1 MYASAIAEVAVKE
14 LLQNSFDAVKGAVS
28 NKKSP
33 SLYKHGEI
41 TITIN
46 DADRTITIQDNA
58 RGMTPEIV
66 RDAFFTVAGS
76 DKSDL
81 TPEERSGGLGL
92 AKMGFMMGAE
102 RLTLDT
108 VRDGVR
114 VRVDTTAT
122 DIANSNF
129 QIIKTSANKKEHGTT
144 VTVKIPEFY
153 TDPKTGEEKAIY
165 FSGNPI
171 YYNALKKPL
180 IGPVVVKTIKKS
192 IFKDAVETLPVGL
205 NFAAD
210 KYIPFKVNFS
220 WGTADIYFGKERGS
234 DEYSVNHQVLSSGVY
249 QFNTKFMLSQ
259 TEKIPYDI
267 IVNVKP
273 SVEAKHPDYPFEN
286 SRERFKGRLEEDI
299 KSLGN
304 YLAQIARGNQME
316 DLKENFKNIVSMP
329 RVDVGQDIADI
340 TEKIHKAFDN
350 RGKTERRELPPMP
363 TAVRVEGTRVIS
375 VDTGKVI
382 ADRAKEEEKQTKG
395 SFTADTAA
403 PKRDEFL
410 LTMQQSPNLPIF
422 HNNTNVDFLAVGKQY
437 GNPERFFAELG
448 TLMVEMKEALANSGM
463 YGYDA
468 LKPENLFFGGVSID
482 KQYGGV
488 HIKVPYQAVLVNPF
502 YDFGAKTLF
511 GAREYLW
518 ETMTHEMAHTGDM
531 GHGVGHNTQMLK
543 VRQYL
548 ADQGLAD
555 YFRDALMDL
564 LSTHES
570 TFTAM
575 RETYGNATT
584 KNTAK
589 SLEEYGKGSASISDG
604 SAASRSEDELRPLP
618 ARGGQG
624 RDGDIRP
631 APPVNP
637 TSGIPRATGSTSP
650 DSVKG
655 LQQDVVDAINRNDIS
670 GAMRALARNT
680 SGLYSELA
688 QRLSE
693 LNLPTNII
701 FNNERELIRQ
711 IIDDR
716 SVQQQIRLFAYLS
729 REAPTFYNQ
738 YFKDYDKTEN
748 LERVAEGLS
757 LINNAREGFKAQK
770 INLAPIATELATV
783 QHAYEKNIPG
793 LTAPGFFAPNVD
805 AINIRPDA
813 RFGSSNRVLLH
824 EVVHAATEF
833 MLRGMSGL
841 TQQQQNA
848 VTALYDMYE
857 YAQKILPPGEYGFTN
872 ISEFVAEVM
881 TNPKFQAKLKAI
893 PYKPQKTS
901 IFNSLLRFI
910 TGMFGMNNLA
920 GASMAAV
927 NEIFSAQRPS
937 GVKTGPLRFATTG
950 PKKKRVRGPISKPD
964 TWRTAESVQNSITD
978 MATDAVTGR
987 VPIGS
992 ALKDLSGALWDAS
1005 GTAVRAVMLPVLQL
1019 RQLKD
1024 LTRNKFPQIGGAVN
1038 IVEKMVSFRGQKIK
1052 IAEDIVQKWGG
1063 LQGKYPKQSSLMG
1076 RIMIEATIRARDPD
1090 KGVPSGGQSDAL
1102 DKAWNALRPEF
1113 KQLYREVRDFYGN
1126 AVNDMVSTM
1135 KERALGLPKAERQAM
1150 IRKINEQFGKDK
1162 LVAPYFP
1169 LRRFGTNWFQVGK
1182 GDFKEFYTFSNFISR
1197 NNAFNKRRRELQN
1210 GNAQQKTAAETMRMG
1225 NGVSEM
1231 YSQNIATTQVL
1242 RDIEDSINT
1251 LTANDVAGVKA
1262 EIKDSLNQLIYLLLP
1277 QQSMRKMFINR
1288 RAIQGA
1294 SGDMLRVF
1302 AHTAVH
1308 SAYQQAR
1315 FKYAEPFISNIKN
1328 ARDHIDDMESS
1339 RAVSPEQGAVYKDY
1353 VLELERRTKNIM
1365 GIEDTSP
1372 VAKITGAATS
1382 TTFFFM
1388 LSAPASALLNTV
1400 GMAQITMP
1408 YIGGRYGYAKTNA
1421 LMLKNMARYGASMPS
1436 RSLAPLIN
1444 GNFMQVSFPSIVEGG
1459 KLNPLLQ
1466 RAADRFVDDGDIN
1479 ISMTN
1484 DIFELGER
1492 PSALYTGTT
1501 NNVKK
1506 GLAGL
1511 FHQAERL
1518 NREVALL
1525 TTFELAHDKLLKEPK
1540 KDIRGVIERDRT
1552 GQPVKHTP
1560 DEAFELAIQ
1569 EARDI
1574 AGLTLGDFTR
1584 QMKGRI
1590 FTVPS
1595 VNLLTQFKQY
1605 AITATYN
1612 IVRNFYLTVGAPF
1625 RTAEIK
1631 QFREQMIKDGLV
1643 QSVIDQRLDEAEK
1656 HRKEVYQEGM
1666 KRLAGILGMTFLFG
1680 GIAAQPFF
1688 SMLGKIVSM
1697 FSPDDD
1703 DEFFDWENWFYNFM
1717 ETEVGGAAAA
1727 IFKKLGMDAAK
1738 SEKAGVVLGEAL
1750 ARGPVSTLTGTALS
1764 DRVSLDLKNLWWRE
1778 GRYSPDA
1785 RQSLQQDVIANL
1797 GPSFG
1802 LALNWADAWQ
1812 LAGEGQ
1818 WGRAFE
1824 KAAPA
1829 MFGKS
1834 ATAYRLGT
1842 EGATDRSGA
1851 VIGHLYPDE
1860 FTTWNLATQAIGLQP
1875 EKLAQAQK
1883 AAIQAKTFEQ
1893 KIKDQRNA
1901 ILDRLWMDRGTPS
1914 YLDALEKAR
1923 EFSLKHPEAAID
1935 GGVISDSFE
1944 QRAESKAKAEAMGAK
1959 LDEKFLGKTAP
1970 KLRYGME

>member
-1 MYASAIAEVAVKE
+1 
-14 LLQNSFDAVKGAVS
+14 
-28 NKKSP
+28 
-33 SLYKHGEI
+33 
-41 TITIN
+41 
-46 DADRTITIQDNA
+46 
-58 RGMTPEIV
+58 
-66 RDAFFTVAGS
+66 
-76 DKSDL
+76 
-81 TPEERSGGLGL
+81 
-92 AKMGFMMGAE
+92 
-102 RLTLDT
+102 
-108 VRDGVR
+108 
-114 VRVDTTAT
+114 
-122 DIANSNF
+122 
-129 QIIKTSANKKEHGTT
+129 
-144 VTVKIPEFY
+144 
-153 TDPKTGEEKAIY
+153 
-165 FSGNPI
+165 
-171 YYNALKKPL
+171 
-180 IGPVVVKTIKKS
+180 
-192 IFKDAVETLPVGL
+192 
-205 NFAAD
+205 
-210 KYIPFKVNFS
+210 
-220 WGTADIYFGKERGS
+220 
-234 DEYSVNHQVLSSGVY
+234 
-249 QFNTKFMLSQ
+249 
-259 TEKIPYDI
+259 
-267 IVNVKP
+267 
-273 SVEAKHPDYPFEN
+273 
-286 SRERFKGRLEEDI
+286 
-299 KSLGN
+299 
-304 YLAQIARGNQME
+304 
-316 DLKENFKNIVSMP
+316 
-329 RVDVGQDIADI
+329 
-340 TEKIHKAFDN
+340 
-350 RGKTERRELPPMP
+350 
-363 TAVRVEGTRVIS
+363 
-375 VDTGKVI
+375 
-382 ADRAKEEEKQTKG
+382 
-395 SFTADTAA
+395 
-403 PKRDEFL
+403 
-410 LTMQQSPNLPIF
+410 
-422 HNNTNVDFLAVGKQY
+422 
-437 GNPERFFAELG
+437 
-448 TLMVEMKEALANSGM
+448 
-463 YGYDA
+463 
-468 LKPENLFFGGVSID
+468 
-482 KQYGGV
+482 
-488 HIKVPYQAVLVNPF
+488 
-502 YDFGAKTLF
+502 
-511 GAREYLW
+511 
-518 ETMTHEMAHTGDM
+518 
-531 GHGVGHNTQMLK
+531 
-543 VRQYL
+543 
-548 ADQGLAD
+548 
-555 YFRDALMDL
+555 
-564 LSTHES
+564 
-570 TFTAM
+570 
-575 RETYGNATT
+575 
-584 KNTAK
+584 
-589 SLEEYGKGSASISDG
+589 
-604 SAASRSEDELRPLP
+604 
-618 ARGGQG
+618 
-624 RDGDIRP
+624 
-631 APPVNP
+631 
-637 TSGIPRATGSTSP
+637 
-650 DSVKG
+650 
-655 LQQDVVDAINRNDIS
+655 
-670 GAMRALARNT
+670 
-680 SGLYSELA
+680 
-688 QRLSE
+688 
-693 LNLPTNII
+693 
-701 FNNERELIRQ
+701 
-711 IIDDR
+711 
-716 SVQQQIRLFAYLS
+716 
-729 REAPTFYNQ
+729 
-738 YFKDYDKTEN
+738 
-748 LERVAEGLS
+748 
-757 LINNAREGFKAQK
+757 
-770 INLAPIATELATV
+770 
-783 QHAYEKNIPG
+783 
-793 LTAPGFFAPNVD
+793 
-805 AINIRPDA
+805 
-813 RFGSSNRVLLH
+813 
-824 EVVHAATEF
+824 
-833 MLRGMSGL
+833 
-841 TQQQQNA
+841 
-848 VTALYDMYE
+848 MYE

-937 GVKTGPLRFATTG
+937 DVKAGPLRFATTG

-978 MATDAVTGR
+978 MATDAATGR
-987 VPIGS
+987 VPITS

-1005 GTAVRAVMLPVLQL
+1005 GATVRAVMLPVLQL

-1063 LQGKYPKQSSLMG
+1063 YQSKYPKQSALMG
-1076 RIMIEATIRARDPD
+1076 RIMIEATIRAHDPD
-1090 KGVPSGGQSDAL
+1090 KGVVAGGKPDAL

-1126 AVNDMVSTM
+1126 AVNDMVRTM

-1150 IRKINEQFGKDK
+1150 IRKIDEQFGKDK
-1162 LVAPYFP
+1162 LVTPYFP
-1169 LRRFGTNWFQVGK
+1169 LRRFGTNWFQIGK
-1182 GDFKEFYTFSNFISR
+1182 GNYKEFYTFGDFISR
-1197 NNAFNKRRRELQN
+1197 NLAFYKRRRELQN
-1210 GNAQQKTAAETMRMG
+1210 GNAQQKVAAETMRMG

-1242 RDIEDSINT
+1242 RDIEDSINS

-1328 ARDHIDDMESS
+1328 AREHIDDMESS
-1339 RAVSPEQGAVYKDY
+1339 RAITPEKGAVYKDY
-1353 VLELERRTKNIM
+1353 VLELERRTKNVM
-1365 GIEDTSP
+1365 GVEDTNP
-1372 VAKITGAATS
+1372 VAKAAGLATS

-1444 GNFMQVSFPSIVEGG
+1444 GNFMQASFPSIVEGG
-1459 KLNPLLQ
+1459 KLSPLLQ

-1501 NNVKK
+1501 NTVKK

-1525 TTFELAHDKLLKEPK
+1525 TTFELAHDKLLKEPR

-1552 GQPVKHTP
+1552 GQPIKHTP
-1560 DEAFELAIQ
+1560 DEAFEMAIQ

-1595 VNLLTQFKQY
+1595 VNLITQFKQY

-1612 IVRNFYLTVGAPF
+1612 ILRNFYLTVGAPF
-1625 RTAEIK
+1625 RTAEIE
-1631 QFREQMIKDGLV
+1631 QFRQQMIKDGV
-1643 QSVIDQRLDEAEK
+1643 TQSVIDQRLDEAEK
-1656 HRKEVYQEGM
+1656 YRKEVYREGM

-1703 DEFFDWENWFYNFM
+1703 DEFFDWENWFYNYM

-1727 IFKKLGMDAAK
+1727 IFTKMGMDTAK

-1785 RQSLQQDVIANL
+1785 RQSLQQDIIANL

-1802 LALNWADAWQ
+1802 LGLNWADAWQ

-1829 MFGKS
+1829 MFGKP

-1851 VIGHLYPDE
+1851 VIGGLYPDE

-1883 AAIQAKTFEQ
+1883 AAIQAKTLEQ

-1923 EFSLKHPEAAID
+1923 EFSLIYPEAAID